1 MTCGTHE
8 AAASSTIPRR
18 QGIKEKKGNIQKLIR
33 GSKKIHQRK
42 LLLFIEDDMW
52 DRPANSVLIVSE
64 GAGDQKKKAN
74 SQKLG
79 VKNNSKKG
87 NFYCS

>member
-1 MTCGTHE
+1 
-8 AAASSTIPRR
+8 
-18 QGIKEKKGNIQKLIR
+18 LV
-33 GSKKIHQRK
+33 
-42 LLLFIEDDMW
+42 IEDDMW

-79 VKNNSKKG
+79 VKITPRKETFIVPRG
-87 NFYCS
+87 